1 MELIGAGVGLMLSG
15 GVSGLLL
22 RRRPRAAER
31 SYRVLLLGGA
41 ACTAA
46 AALRVLLGGPEE
58 PISLAPALPGGPWV
72 IGVDPLSA
80 WFLLMLSLVAGA
92 ATVYS
97 VPYLAA
103 EREHRPVTAVHVL
116 LAVFL
121 AALVGVF
128 TARAAMLFLVVWE
141 VMALSAFLLIV
152 FEHEV
157 DEVRRAGVLYFVLT
171 HAGTA
176 ALLVMF
182 LLWGRTAPDFTFSSL
197 AAATPSL
204 ARGGAV
210 ILLLAL
216 FGFGVKAGM
225 FPVHVW
231 LPGAHA
237 AAPSHVSALLSGVM
251 IKTGIYGLLRVLALV
266 GPPPPWWGWTVL
278 LLGLASALLGVLWA
292 LAQHDLKRLLA
303 YHSVE
308 NIGIIL
314 LGLGLGGL
322 GAAYRVPG
330 LALLGLTGALLH
342 TLNHALFKSLLF
354 LGAGAVVRAT
364 GTRDLARLGGLARAM
379 PRTAAAFLVGSLAIV
394 GLPPL
399 NGFVSEW
406 ILLRGALTAAGG
418 AGPVRFAGLAAAAFG
433 LVGALAL
440 ACFARIG
447 GTVFL
452 GQSRSG
458 EGVRAVDP
466 PPGMR
471 LGLGVLAA
479 GCVLLGL
486 APGAALTAAGRVAA
500 TLSALVPAGAASEV
514 LAPRSLQVL
523 TAFGLGIVALGGALW
538 FLRAT
543 APGGRPA
550 WMPTWGCAF
559 AAPSARMQYTASSF
573 SAPLLATF
581 PSVAVPEAVREAGE
595 FRTIPTD
602 RVLRGVA
609 EPLWRRVRSAALA
622 LRPLQ
627 QGRVTTYLQYIVW
640 VVLALLGY
648 LAFAWRGSA

>member
-292 LAQHDLKRLLA
+292 LAQHDLKRVLA
-303 YHSVE
+303 YSSVE
-308 NIGIIL
+308 NVGIIL
-314 LGLGLGGL
+314 LGLGLGAL
-322 GAAYRVPG
+322 GAAYRMPG

-406 ILLRGALTAAGG
+406 MIFRGLLEAGG
-418 AGPVRFAGLAAAAFG
+418 AASAPLRAASAATVGLA
-433 LVGALAL
+433 LTGALAL
-440 ACFARIG
+440 ACFTKLH

-452 GQSRSG
+452 GKA
-458 EGVRAVDP
+458 RAP
-466 PPGMR
+466 
-471 LGLGVLAA
+471 LGLSDRSPDAGLTAPQLVLAGACMAIGVLPLLVVPAAA
-479 GCVLLGL
+479 GAATLVAPAAGAGAPLASGGVSAAPLSLVALGL
-486 APGAALTAAGRVAA
+486 AVLGGLLWRTRFGR
-500 TLSALVPAGAASEV
+500 AGASAIPAAETW
-514 LAPRSLQVL
+514 ACAYPRVTS
-523 TAFGLGIVALGGALW
+523 
-538 FLRAT
+538 
-543 APGGRPA
+543 
-550 WMPTWGCAF
+550 
-559 AAPSARMQYTASSF
+559 RMQYGASGFAAS
-573 SAPLLATF
+573 LLAAFGPLSGTQVVSGPGVF
-581 PSVAVPEAVREAGE
+581 EVHAADPILDRAG
-595 FRTIPTD
+595 RPLWGALARAAARL
-602 RVLRGVA
+602 RVLQAGR
-609 EPLWRRVRSAALA
+609 
-622 LRPLQ
+622 LRW
-627 QGRVTTYLQYIVW
+627 YLLYVILSL
-640 VVLALLGY
+640 LALLVY
-648 LAFAWRGSA
+648 LWTGTAR